1 MHFGHSRWAPKGSNG
16 PRRVP
21 AMPPSPIPTYS
32 KQPGFSSGVEVICRS
47 GGSCFFQLQ
56 KILTSCGT
64 LFQQSLRSMGHKVWK
79 VDKALG
85 WCDEEASLFVFFS
98 DFAVF
103 LLHQKTRTLPW
114 AVASD
119 SNMGADQNTH
129 WC

>member
-1 MHFGHSRWAPKGSNG
+1 
-16 PRRVP
+16 
-21 AMPPSPIPTYS
+21 
-32 KQPGFSSGVEVICRS
+32 
-47 GGSCFFQLQ
+47 
-56 KILTSCGT
+56 
-64 LFQQSLRSMGHKVWK
+64 MGHKVWK
-79 VDKALG
+79 ADKALG

-119 SNMGADQNTH
+119 SNMGANQNTH